1 MVDKG
6 FSVIHACKAAMSF
19 LSKEVS
25 GLHFALVSPSCDPH
39 PPLSLFPEEQFV
51 PNAPTR
57 KNVSPDLANGKG
69 TGPSPALG
77 RNRGG
82 SFVQRTHFLE
92 HLRPSAKVKSLVE
105 ISPCSPFSFFSCL
118 FLPFLRPPLQHIYG
132 GSQARG
138 LIGAVAAALHHSHSN
153 SGSEP
158 HLRPAPQLTATL
170 DP

>member
-105 ISPCSPFSFFSCL
+105 ISPCSCVSFFDTDDPSHV
-118 FLPFLRPPLQHIYG
+118 PNTYKIKPHAVKEIAPRPVTPA
-132 GSQARG
+132 SQ
-138 LIGAVAAALHHSHSN
+138 N
-153 SGSEP
+153 
-158 HLRPAPQLTATL
+158 
-170 DP
+170 